1 MYNKKIFHITLIVFF
16 VTGLIFFGSTLL
28 WAHGSGTT
36 IVPESL
42 SVKAGSELKVTVNG
56 LVDTKSAKFK
66 LTGISGKFDLGE
78 FEITSDDF
86 TQVLKIPADL
96 PPGSY
101 RLTVE
106 GGKKK
111 AKVVINV
118 N

>member
-1 MYNKKIFHITLIVFF
+1 MSNVKIIKMFF
-16 VTGLIFFGSTLL
+16 VICITASLVLMGSSSV
-28 WAHGSGTT
+28 WAHGSGTK
-36 IVPESL
+36 IVPQSL
-42 SVKAGSELKVTVNG
+42 SMKAGSEFVVTVSG
-56 LVDTKSAKFK
+56 LTGSKTATFK
-66 LTGISGKFDLGE
+66 LTGISGKFELGE
-78 FEITSDDF
+78 FQISSDDF
-86 TQVLKIPADL
+86 TQVLKIPVDL

>member
-1 MYNKKIFHITLIVFF
+1 MLIVFF
-16 VTGLIFFGSTLL
+16 VIGLIFFGSTLL
-28 WAHGSGTT
+28 WAHGSGTK

-42 SVKAGSELKVTVNG
+42 SVKAGSEFAVTVSG
-56 LVDTKSAKFK
+56 LTGTKTAKFK
-66 LTGISGKFDLGE
+66 LTGISGKFELGE

-86 TQVLKIPADL
+86 IQVLKIPADL

>member
-1 MYNKKIFHITLIVFF
+1 MSDVKINKMLFIICITASLVLI
-16 VTGLIFFGSTLL
+16 GSSSV
-28 WAHGSGTT
+28 WAHGSGTK
-36 IVPESL
+36 IVPQSL
-42 SVKAGSELKVTVNG
+42 SVKAGSELEVTVNG
-56 LVDTKSAKFK
+56 LTDTKTATFK
-66 LTGISGKFDLGE
+66 LRGISGKFELGE
-78 FEITSDDF
+78 FQISSDDF

>member
-1 MYNKKIFHITLIVFF
+1 MKMKQILRTLSIAYVIIGLFF
-16 VTGLIFFGSTLL
+16 SGTTVL
-28 WAHGSGTT
+28 WAHGGGTT
-36 IVPESL
+36 IVPQSL
-42 SVKAGSELKVTVNG
+42 NVKAGSELAVTVSG
-56 LVDTKSAKFK
+56 LTGTKTATFK
-66 LTGISGKFDLGE
+66 LTGISGKFELGE
-78 FEITSDDF
+78 FQISSDDF